1 MIHHLSPVMGPD
13 WWELTDEDR
22 QLWLARGPKAFLQD
36 RRADYLI
43 EASAI
48 KSRGSTSTNARKK
61 ARLMHL
67 ADEIAEAIA
76 LGSYSTEDKKIGE
89 RWVLY
94 IRLHHKK
101 ST

>member
-22 QLWLARGPKAFLQD
+22 QLWLAQGPKAFLQD

-48 KSRGSTSTNARKK
+48 KSRGTTSANARKK
-61 ARLMHL
+61 ARLVRL
-67 ADEIAEAIA
+67 ADEIRFSVENETYIA
-76 LGSYSTEDKKIGE
+76 EDKQIGI

-94 IRLHHKK
+94 IRLRA
-101 ST
+101 T

>member
-1 MIHHLSPVMGPD
+1 MIHHLLPAMGPG

-36 RRADYLI
+36 LRTNYLI

-61 ARLMHL
+61 ARLMRL
-67 ADEIAEAIA
+67 ADEIHFSIENETYTA
-76 LGSYSTEDKKIGE
+76 EDKQIGI

-94 IRLHHKK
+94 IRLRA
-101 ST
+101 T